1 MKNLTAML
9 FLMWINLSSE
19 RQRMH
24 LYLENAAPLKHYKEL
39 LTNCNY

>member
-9 FLMWINLSSE
+9 FLVWITLPSE
-19 RQRMH
+19 RQRMY

-39 LTNCNY
+39 LANCNY